1 MEDRCVCCGEIIP
14 EGIIVC
20 PNCEERG
27 NDMTKHDA
35 SEQAYKNGY
44 SAGYEA
50 GRRSVGRKSGRCD
63 MCRGR
68 AYTDKPFKV
77 VTQLERV
84 VEVQFNYCPVCGAD
98 MRGEEDA

>member
-1 MEDRCVCCGEIIP
+1 
-14 EGIIVC
+14 
-20 PNCEERG
+20 
-27 NDMTKHDA
+27 
-35 SEQAYKNGY
+35 
-44 SAGYEA
+44 
-50 GRRSVGRKSGRCD
+50 